1 MSINNYKVFDS
12 NVNLNI
18 PSENLFPVVGI
29 GASAGGLDTFKR
41 LLKAIPEN
49 SGMAFILVQHLDPSH
64 DSILA
69 DLLQRVTRIPV
80 VEIIDNIRV
89 APDHIYIIPSN
100 RLLTATDGVLKLS
113 ARPLKNQRS
122 MPIDL
127 FFTSLAEVH
136 QSQAIGVVLSGTGT
150 DGTLGLK
157 AIKDHGGFTFAQE
170 QHSATYDA
178 MPQSA
183 IDADVVDFILT
194 PENIPKQLLILSETF
209 RRNAGTDENI
219 SELKYE
225 GGFKKI
231 LSLLRINKGVDFTYY
246 KQTTIRRRILRRVAL
261 SGKENTLEYINYLKE
276 NKSELDILYQDL
288 LIPVTEFFRDTAF
301 FENLGNKLI
310 PALFKNK
317 AGNEPVRIWVAGCS
331 GGQEVYSILI
341 CLHEYLALKPSSS
354 KIQVFATDISDIAIA
369 KARSGIYKKS
379 EVEGLSSSRLQQ
391 FFTRTDN
398 GFQINKVIRD
408 MCIFAFHNYLK
419 DPPFANIDLISCR
432 NSLIYMDPF
441 LQKKALSMFHYAL
454 NEKGYLLLGK
464 SETAGQ
470 VPELFGA
477 FDKKNKIYF
486 RKQVKAKFSN
496 LISERKTDV
505 FRRKEYDIRDI
516 ENLKNDFQKNADDIL
531 LSKFAPP
538 GVVVNMEMDIVQ
550 FRGTTGMWLEP
561 SPGKPSLNVLKMARE
576 GLAFEIRSAF
586 HKVKNTKES
595 LTKADIHILFMG
607 KEKLVTI
614 DVIPLT
620 NTIEP
625 YFLILF
631 KDTSVPE
638 GARDEQ
644 AADHKEGNLSD
655 KKITADQIQIQ
666 KLIRELAQTREDM
679 RSITEDQEASN
690 EELQSANEE
699 LLSGSEELQSLNEE
713 LETSKEETQTSNE
726 ELVIVNQELY
736 DRNEQLNLSRL
747 YAESIVTTIREPL
760 IILNRHLQ
768 VRTANKSFYRKFK
781 TTEEETE
788 GKTLFELGNNQ
799 WDNPGLRKMLEKI
812 LPDQSSIVDFEV
824 SHDFPAIGVRIMVL
838 NATQIMR
845 DNAED
850 QSILLAFEDVTEK
863 RKVVKDLKL
872 FSEELEKQVSER
884 TFSLNKANTELNY
897 SNESLEQFAYIA
909 SHDLQEPLRKIRTF
923 STLLHER
930 FYNLLPQEAQD
941 FIIKITSSAERMS
954 NLIKEVLE
962 FSKVLHGDVD
972 FEKVDLNNIL
982 SELVNDFDLL
992 INEKNAVIKCDQL
1005 PVIEAIPVQIKQL
1018 FYNLLSNALKFS
1030 NIGSQPVITI
1040 SSKMLSPEDL
1050 YKHKALDRE
1059 SDYCEIS
1066 IQDNGIGFDQK
1077 FSDQIFLIF
1086 HRLHGKSEYEG
1097 TGIGLALCK
1106 KIVINHYGEIYASSK
1121 ESEGALFVML
1131 LPLKHPNK
1139 STDNGKIRIKNLQS
1153 DRKI

>member
-1 MSINNYKVFDS
+1 VPDS
-12 NVNLNI
+12 NVSLQI

-41 LLKAIPEN
+41 LLRAIPEN

-64 DSILA
+64 DSILP

-80 VEIIDNIRV
+80 VEITNNIKV

-100 RLLTATDGVLKLS
+100 RLLTATDGVLKLT
-113 ARPLKNQRS
+113 ARPLKNLRS

-170 QHSATYDA
+170 QHSASYDA

-194 PENIPKQLLILSETF
+194 PENIPKQLLILYETF
-209 RRNAGTDENI
+209 KRNAGKDEDI
-219 SELKYE
+219 SEQKRE

-231 LSLLRINKGVDFTYY
+231 LSLLRASKGVDFTYY

-261 SGKENTLEYINYLKE
+261 SRMQNTLEYINYLKD
-276 NKSELDILYQDL
+276 NKAELDILYHDL
-288 LIPVTEFFRDTAF
+288 LIPVTEFFRDLPF
-301 FENLGNKLI
+301 FESLSNKLI
-310 PALFKNK
+310 PVLFKNK
-317 AGNEPVRIWVAGCS
+317 ADNEPVRIWVAGCS
-331 GGQEVYSILI
+331 GGQEAYSILI
-341 CLHEYLALKPSSS
+341 CLQEYLSLHASTS

-369 KARSGIYKKS
+369 KARTGIYKKT
-379 EVEGLSSSRLQQ
+379 EVEGLSSSRLQK
-391 FFTRTDN
+391 FFTRTES
-398 GFQINKVIRD
+398 GFQINKTIRD

-419 DPPFANIDLISCR
+419 DPPFANIDFISCR

-441 LQKKALSMFHYAL
+441 LQKKALSTFHYAL

-477 FDKKNKIYF
+477 IDKQNKIYF

-496 LISERKTDV
+496 LISERKTEI
-505 FRRKEYDIRDI
+505 FQKKEFDIRDI
-516 ENLKNDFQKNADDIL
+516 KDLKNDFQKNADDVL

-561 SPGKPSLNVLKMARE
+561 SPGKPSLNILKMARE
-576 GLAFEIRSAF
+576 GLAFEIRSAI
-586 HKVKNTKES
+586 HKVKVSKES
-595 LTKADIHILFMG
+595 LTKEDIRILFMG
-607 KEKLVTI
+607 KEHLVTI

-631 KDTSVPE
+631 KDTTAPE
-638 GARDEQ
+638 GVREQ
-644 AADHKEGNLSD
+644 PTANGKPGNKKD
-655 KKITADQIQIQ
+655 KIRTNDQIQIQ
-666 KLIRELAQTREDM
+666 KLIKELAQTREDM
-679 RSITEDQEASN
+679 RSVTEDQEASN

-726 ELVIVNQELY
+726 ELIIVNQELY

-760 IILNRHLQ
+760 VILNRHLE
-768 VRTANKSFYRKFK
+768 VRTANKSFYKKFK

-788 GKTLFELGNNQ
+788 GKTIFELGNNQ

-812 LPDQSSIVDFEV
+812 LPDQSGIVDFEV
-824 SHDFPAIGVRIMVL
+824 SYDFPGVGLRIMLL
-838 NATQIMR
+838 NATQILR
-845 DNAED
+845 DNVED

-872 FSEELEKQVSER
+872 FSQELEKQVSER

-909 SHDLQEPLRKIRTF
+909 SHDLQEPLRKIKTF
-923 STLLHER
+923 STLLQER
-930 FYNLLPQEAQD
+930 FYDQLPKEAQE
-941 FIIKITSSAERMS
+941 FIKKITNSSERMS

-962 FSKVLHGDVD
+962 FSKVLHGDVE
-972 FEKVDLNNIL
+972 FEKVDLNNIF
-982 SELVNDFDLL
+982 SELINDFDLL
-992 INEKNAVIKCDQL
+992 INEKNAIIKFDQL
-1005 PVIEAIPVQIKQL
+1005 PEIDAIPIQIKQL

-1030 NIGSQPVITI
+1030 NAGHQPVIKIT
-1040 SSKMLSPEDL
+1040 SRMLSREDISK
-1050 YKHKALDRE
+1050 YKSLNQE
-1059 SDYCEIS
+1059 SAYCEIS

-1086 HRLHGKSEYEG
+1086 HRLHGRNEYEG

-1106 KIVINHYGEIYASSK
+1106 KIVINHQGEIYANAK
-1121 ESEGALFVML
+1121 ESAGALFVIL
-1131 LPLKHPNK
+1131 LPLSHANK
-1139 STDNGKIRIKNLQS
+1139 STLNGNIHVSTMQTLEKI
-1153 DRKI
+1153 